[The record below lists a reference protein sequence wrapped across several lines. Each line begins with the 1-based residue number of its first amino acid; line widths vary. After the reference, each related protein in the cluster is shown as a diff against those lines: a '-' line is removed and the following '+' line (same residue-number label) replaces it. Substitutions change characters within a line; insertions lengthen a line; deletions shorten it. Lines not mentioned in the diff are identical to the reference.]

1 MDTTQ
6 QTEAQN
12 TTQPQKAKSTAEK
25 VQNLFRWFACL
36 SEWFSMFSEIHK
48 KHFKNDTNNKTEVHR
63 NDIETDFS

>member
-12 TTQPQKAKSTAEK
+12 TTTPQKAKSTAEK

-36 SEWFSMFSEIHK
+36 SEWFSTFSEIHK
-48 KHFKNDTNNKTEVHR
+48 KHFKNDTVPQTQVR
-63 NDIETDFS
+63 PNDIETD